1 MPSPKPASS
10 APAKENPKTPA
21 LELQERDLL
30 LLRGLFESRVMTTA
44 QVCALYF
51 AGKSEAAKKRLQK
64 LKSHKLIGERPRRVY
79 APSILFLS
87 KRGFVEL
94 LSREMLKDYPRM
106 TWHNLEKRVQVS
118 ELTLRHELDVM
129 DAKAALSVAL
139 NATERFEVSE
149 FATWPT
155 LHQFTAS
162 KPKAAGQYRAETM
175 TVKPDGFMRVQ
186 EIGMNMDMS
195 AGADD
200 VSKSHLFFLEIDR
213 STESQ
218 DTLALKAHGY
228 RDYFQSGGLAER
240 YGYPATEYKRFA
252 FRVLMVFRNAER
264 RNNCAETLLRM
275 SPPVLSQVWLT
286 TQEELLRD
294 PLGAIWLRP
303 LDYREAVAGTEFDV
317 TRKVEAVYRRR
328 PEREALLDAKAI
340 KQALM

>member
-1 MPSPKPASS
+1 MPALKPASS
-10 APAKENPKTPA
+10 AAAKENPKTPA
-21 LELQERDLL
+21 LELQARDLL
-30 LLRGLFESRVMTTA
+30 LLRGLFESRVMTGA

-64 LKSHKLIGERPRRVY
+64 LKAHKLIGERPRRVY

-139 NATERFEVSE
+139 NATERFIVSE

-155 LHQFTAS
+155 LYQFTAA
-162 KPKAAGQYRAETM
+162 KPKVAGHYRAETM
-175 TVKPDGFMRVQ
+175 TMKPDGFIRVQ
-186 EIGMNMDMS
+186 ASNS
-195 AGADD
+195 DD
-200 VSKSHLFFLEIDR
+200 ASGSHLFFLEIDR

-218 DTLALKAHGY
+218 ETLALKAYGY

-240 YGYPATEYKRFA
+240 YGYAVMDYKRFA

-294 PLGAIWLRP
+294 PLGAIWLRSQ
-303 LDYREAVAGTEFDV
+303 DYRDAVAGTDFDV

-328 PEREALLDAKAI
+328 PDREVLVETKAVKQRLFAL
-340 KQALM
+340 

>member
-1 MPSPKPASS
+1 MPSLKPASS
-10 APAKENPKTPA
+10 AAAKENPKTSA

-44 QVCALYF
+44 QASALYF

-64 LKSHKLIGERPRRVY
+64 LKAHKLIGERSRRVY

-94 LSREMLKDYPRM
+94 LSSEMLKDYPRM

-129 DAKAALSVAL
+129 NATAALSVAL
-139 NATERFEVSE
+139 NATERFDVCE

-155 LHQFTAS
+155 LYQFTAA

-186 EIGMNMDMS
+186 ESSGE
-195 AGADD
+195 D
-200 VSKSHLFFLEIDR
+200 VSTSHLFFLEIDR

-240 YGYPATEYKRFA
+240 YGYAATDYKRFA
-252 FRVLMVFRNAER
+252 FRVLMVFRNNER
-264 RNNCAETLLRM
+264 RNNCAEALLRM

-303 LDYREAVAGTEFDV
+303 LDYREAVAETDFDV

-328 PEREALLDAKAI
+328 PEREVLIEAKTKKCQLLKPSKI
-340 KQALM
+340 IF

>member
-1 MPSPKPASS
+1 MPTSKPASS
-10 APAKENPKTPA
+10 TAAKENPKTPA
-21 LELQERDLL
+21 LELQARDLL
-30 LLRGLFESRVMTTA
+30 LLRGLFESRVMTGA
-44 QVCALYF
+44 QVCSLYF
-51 AGKSEAAKKRLQK
+51 SGKSEAAKKRLQK

-118 ELTLRHELDVM
+118 ELTLRHEMDVM

-139 NATERFEVSE
+139 NAKGQFTVSE

-155 LHQFTAS
+155 LYQFMAS
-162 KPKAAGQYRAETM
+162 KPKVVGQYRAETM
-175 TVKPDGFMRVQ
+175 TVKPDGFIRVQ
-186 EIGMNMDMS
+186 ES
-195 AGADD
+195 GADD
-200 VSKSHLFFLEIDR
+200 MNTSHLFFLEIDR

-240 YGYPATEYKRFA
+240 YGYAAAEYKRFA

-275 SPPVLSQVWLT
+275 SPPVLSQVWLS
-286 TQEELLRD
+286 TQDELLRD
-294 PLGAIWLRP
+294 PLGTIWLRP
-303 LDYREAVAGTEFDV
+303 QDYREAVAGTDFDV
-317 TRKVEAVYRRR
+317 SRKIEAVYRRR
-328 PEREALLDAKAI
+328 PEREVLVETKAVKERLLA
-340 KQALM
+340 